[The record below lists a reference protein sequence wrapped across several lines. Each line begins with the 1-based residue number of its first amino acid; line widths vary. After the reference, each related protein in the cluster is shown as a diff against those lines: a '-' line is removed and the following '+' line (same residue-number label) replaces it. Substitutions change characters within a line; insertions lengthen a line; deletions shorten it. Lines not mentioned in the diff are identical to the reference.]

1 MLQNQRAYQYVESRT
16 GCRALAAFVA
26 WSARWLG
33 RGAAVAAKW
42 VCRQTIP
49 EQRLEEL
56 AQEMPQLYP
65 KPLCAEGEPQPLLPQ
80 DESVDLSIIVPVHNG
95 EKFLRPCLDS
105 ILQQE
110 TRRSI
115 QLIAVEDHSTDASVA
130 ILEEY
135 QQQGRVTV
143 LHPVTGGSAA
153 AARNTGL
160 AAAVGHWILFVD
172 CDDLLLPGAVETLA
186 AEMERTGADIVQGG
200 WQYLYTDGSYGA
212 AQRYQLHC
220 YENETRRDMLDLP
233 GMPWGKLYRR
243 ELFERVR
250 FPEGYPCFEDAII
263 HFLVFPQA
271 KRVAAVREVV
281 YAWRKNPAGLT
292 STSQHSPRAVLSYWI
307 AEEMAAQAVRLG
319 LQEEEL
325 FPCNLILQLAN
336 YCYACISGLSQPQR
350 EQVFACCCR
359 FYSQWETKLSGG
371 ALPFSVRLAQDALA
385 HRNMR
390 LWELEG
396 KLYQLTN

>member
-16 GCRALAAFVA
+16 GCRVLAAFVA
-26 WSARWLG
+26 WNARWLG
-33 RGAAVAAKW
+33 RGAALVAKTI
-42 VCRQTIP
+42 CRRSIP

-56 AQEMPQLYP
+56 AQEMPTLCP
-65 KPLCAEGEPQPLLPQ
+65 KPRCPEGEPQPLLPPE
-80 DESVDLSIIVPVHNG
+80 DGVELSIIVPVHNG
-95 EKFLRPCLDS
+95 EKFLRACLDS
-105 ILQQE
+105 ILQQK

-115 QLIAVEDHSTDASVA
+115 QLIAVEDHSTDASVE

-135 QQQGRVTV
+135 RKQGRVTV
-143 LHPVTGGSAA
+143 LHPAEGGSAA

-160 AAAVGHWILFVD
+160 SAAVGRWVLFVD
-172 CDDLLLPGAVETLA
+172 CDDILLPGAVETLA

-200 WQYLYTDGSYGA
+200 WQYLEADGSKGA
-212 AQRYQLHC
+212 VQRYQPHC
-220 YENETRRDMLDLP
+220 YENETRREMLDLP

-250 FPEGYPCFEDAII
+250 FPEGYLCFEDAII

-292 STSQHSPRAVLSYWI
+292 STSQHSPRGVLSYWI
-307 AEEMAAQAVRLG
+307 AEEMTAQAVRLG

-325 FPCNLILQLAN
+325 FPCNLTLQLAN
-336 YCYACISGLSQPQR
+336 YCYACIAGLPKAQR
-350 EQVFACCCR
+350 EQVFACCCL
-359 FYSQWETKLSGG
+359 FYDQWKAKLAGKK
-371 ALPFSVRLAQDALA
+371 LPFSVRLAQDALA
-385 HRNMR
+385 HRNMQ

-396 KLYQLTN
+396 KLYQLIN